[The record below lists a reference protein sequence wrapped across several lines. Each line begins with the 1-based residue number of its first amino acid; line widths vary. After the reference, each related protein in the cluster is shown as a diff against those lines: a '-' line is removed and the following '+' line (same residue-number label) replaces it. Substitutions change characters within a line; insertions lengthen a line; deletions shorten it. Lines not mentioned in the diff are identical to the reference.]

1 MISLEKF
8 LDQMSTRAVNIY
20 TLLSEFKTLSS
31 TFETGYKELEDL
43 CASVELLQEKIITRL
58 KKKQSQRDLNHQ
70 ALITT
75 LSKSDSLRRRIAS
88 EKSVAKFISS
98 PRIDKKV
105 IIV

>member
-20 TLLSEFKTLSS
+20 TLLSEFKTLS

-43 CASVELLQEKIITRL
+43 CASVESLQEKIITRL